1 MVIHTSTVPGACTQ
15 ASATVKMVF
24 KSAVIEHDVH
34 ADPDD
39 FARGGEAH
47 IVVKCLE
54 QGSIQELWVGH
65 NNEGAAVS
73 SKPPDH
79 FFVLSEGVEHREL
92 RLCGDSDVQSQTRPV
107 YISPHPQSSGRHLEV
122 PQIGVQE

>member
-1 MVIHTSTVPGACTQ
+1 MQVFLLPEFVMLLRCELLCRYKVVIHTSTLPGACTQ

-24 KSAVIEHDVH
+24 KSAVIERDVH

-65 NNEGAAVS
+65 NNEGA
-73 SKPPDH
+73 PC
-79 FFVLSEGVEHREL
+79 FQNQLVLL
-92 RLCGDSDVQSQTRPV
+92 TLCKGLDIGTSIVDRP
-107 YISPHPQSSGRHLEV
+107 
-122 PQIGVQE
+122 